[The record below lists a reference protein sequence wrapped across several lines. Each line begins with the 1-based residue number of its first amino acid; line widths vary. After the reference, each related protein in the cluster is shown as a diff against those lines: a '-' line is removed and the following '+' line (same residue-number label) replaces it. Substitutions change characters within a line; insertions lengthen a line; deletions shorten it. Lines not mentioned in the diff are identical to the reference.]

1 MDPGILTLVIP
12 EAAML
17 LAVVLILQTR
27 RVSRVWLRWLPRA
40 LRGSIG
46 PYFDQPPAIHP
57 QLPDPDEVEVEHNAS
72 PKDKLAA
79 SVVRAVLSF
88 GYGLLDAGHYV
99 LRFVIAFLVTAIVAL
114 ATVAVIAGIIC
125 L

>member
-27 RVSRVWLRWLPRA
+27 RVSRVWLRWLPRV
-40 LRGSIG
+40 LRQSIG
-46 PYFDQPPAIHP
+46 SYFDPPPAVHP
-57 QLPDPDEVEVEHNAS
+57 QLPDPDDVEVRHDAS
-72 PKDKLAA
+72 PRDKLAA
-79 SVVRAVLSF
+79 SVIRAVLSF
-88 GYGLLDAGHYV
+88 GHGLLDAGHYL
-99 LRFVIAFLVTAIVAL
+99 LRFVITFLVATSVTLAAL
-114 ATVAVIAGIIC
+114 AVLFGIMS